1 MPIKEAHD
9 KRMRFFGNTVF
20 PPRKWLEPRGAPR
33 GPKSLLASLH
43 DDAPW
48 DSNAASG
55 PGEVATDA
63 LSCGCVT
70 RPWTSCVELRFPT
83 PSVEWH
89 PDEGA
94 TP

>member
-9 KRMRFFGNTVF
+9 KRMRFFREHGF
-20 PPRKWLEPRGAPR
+20 PPRKWPKPRGAPR

-70 RPWTSCVELRFPT
+70 RTVDIMRRASLPN
-83 PSVEWH
+83 SVRRM
-89 PDEGA
+89 A
-94 TP
+94 SR